1 MINSAPR
8 ADPRALCSAPVRGAR
23 PGRFGLALHAG
34 SHGRRA
40 SRARLGVSRAASG
53 DAGDAS
59 EESSGEGDLD
69 APEPSSLES
78 QFMTILREQ
87 TTRRRLEMETRWK
100 QGGLR
105 PRVVHESGSEWI
117 RRVDFQFPLAAMGTA
132 SGAVLVSECTDHSG
146 SPDERRAR
154 SRRLVASMPDAHSRD
169 WKEADERGLGERSLL
184 GLYDAGAVTA
194 VALDARRSGVGGG
207 PLVASGGRD
216 GYLRLWRVPRDAVDD
231 VDLPVKKKKYRSDA
245 GARVARR
252 GAAKHPNVVT
262 SVTLDPATDTCWT
275 TCLDGVLRRWHVPS
289 DDANESDDISE
300 IEITLLES
308 LETAAPALCS
318 SLCPLERVVYVGT
331 ADGDAYA
338 FDAGKT
344 SPSSSTADRRDGGLG
359 SKPPETSGALCRWAA
374 HEAGATR
381 AVAAAAGGCVTG
393 SSTGPIMAWKFRRG
407 DGTRG
412 AGDGAPALVS
422 KLLGH
427 VAAVVGLSTGNP
439 AHLVS
444 GAHDGTVRVWDMPRL
459 SDAPGARGAE
469 PGTDLAGVI
478 DDVPLGPES
487 EADAR
492 GSGSGD
498 DAYDAYDASGSGSGP
513 GGPSSSA
520 EEADA
525 APPPAPERRE
535 ALYAVTGHT
544 VWLGDVC
551 ADDERIVC
559 DGANNVTICYDFTED
574 PDGDGE
580 I

>member
-117 RRVDFQFPLAAMGTA
+117 RRVSFQFPLAAMGTA

-194 VALDARRSGVGGG
+194 VALDARRSDVGGG

-245 GARVARR
+245 GARLARR

-289 DDANESDDISE
+289 DDENESDAAGV
-300 IEITLLES
+300 TLLES

-344 SPSSSTADRRDGGLG
+344 SSSTAAGDGAV
-359 SKPPETSGALCRWAA
+359 PPETSGALCRWTA

-469 PGTDLAGVI
+469 PGTDLAGVV
-478 DDVPLGPES
+478 DDIPLGPES
-487 EADAR
+487 EAGAR

-498 DAYDAYDASGSGSGP
+498 DAYDAYDAYDASGSGSGP

>member
-1 MINSAPR
+1 MS
-8 ADPRALCSAPVRGAR
+8 
-23 PGRFGLALHAG
+23 
-34 SHGRRA
+34 
-40 SRARLGVSRAASG
+40 
-53 DAGDAS
+53 
-59 EESSGEGDLD
+59 
-69 APEPSSLES
+69 
-78 QFMTILREQ
+78 ILREQ

-117 RRVDFQFPLAAMGTA
+117 RRVSFQFPLAAMGTA

-146 SPDERRAR
+146 SPEERRAR
-154 SRRLVASMPDAHSRD
+154 SQRLVASVPDAHSRD
-169 WKEADERGLGERSLL
+169 WKETDERGLGERSLL

-194 VALDARRSGVGGG
+194 VALDARHRWGTRRDGGAELG
-207 PLVASGGRD
+207 ALVASGGRD

-231 VDLPVKKKKYRSDA
+231 VDLPAKKKKYRSDV
-245 GARVARR
+245 GARLARC

-262 SVTLDPATDTCWT
+262 SVTLDPATNTLWT
-275 TCLDGVLRRWHVPS
+275 TCLDGVLRRWHVPPFR
-289 DDANESDDISE
+289 DDDDDSE
-300 IEITLLES
+300 TKSETETETALTLLES
-308 LETAAPALCS
+308 LETSAPALCS

-344 SPSSSTADRRDGGLG
+344 RLLAAGDRASDA
-359 SKPPETSGALCRWAA
+359 PPPTSGALCRWSA

-393 SSTGPIMAWKFRRG
+393 SSTGPIMAWKFRRVDRADETENRNDG
-407 DGTRG
+407 DRARCENPT
-412 AGDGAPALVS
+412 LVS

-444 GAHDGTVRVWDMPRL
+444 GAHDGTVRVWDMPKL
-459 SDAPGARGAE
+459 SDAPGARGADA
-469 PGTDLAGVI
+469 GVDLAGVI
-478 DDVPLGPES
+478 DDILRGAPVS
-487 EADAR
+487 ETSDER
-492 GSGSGD
+492 GSGTAGSSS
-498 DAYDAYDASGSGSGP
+498 DASDAGNDAGNDASESAKENDAESA
-513 GGPSSSA
+513 SS
-520 EEADA
+520 
-525 APPPAPERRE
+525 PLPERRE

-551 ADDERIVC
+551 ADEERILC